1 MRHDAEG
8 GGPSLVED
16 RREDRASRGGAFGMR
31 RFIRIQDYIDG
42 YGLGELSP
50 ADLQDV
56 LAEASKKFGLLMRGG
71 SRSPLR

>member
-1 MRHDAEG
+1 
-8 GGPSLVED
+8 
-16 RREDRASRGGAFGMR
+16 MR